1 LKERIMKIP
10 PINPTNE
17 LVEALAEIEH
27 AQWLHWSQAVAVDVS
42 ATTRDKWQRSWVD
55 YGELTDDL
63 KEADRVWARKVLTL
77 LRQRRLIP

>member
-1 LKERIMKIP
+1 MKDP

-27 AQWLHWSQAVAVDVS
+27 EQWLHWSQAVRAEVN
-42 ATTRDKWQRSWVD
+42 TETLGKWQRSWVD
-55 YGELTDDL
+55 YDELTDDL

>member
-1 LKERIMKIP
+1 MKNP

-27 AQWLHWSQAVAVDVS
+27 AQWLHWSQAVAVDVT
-42 ATTRDKWQRSWVD
+42 AATRDKWQRSWVD
-55 YGELTDDL
+55 YAELTDDL

>member
-1 LKERIMKIP
+1 MKNP

-17 LVEALAEIEH
+17 LVEALAALEH
-27 AQWLHWSQAVAVDVS
+27 AQWLHWSQAVAVDVT
-42 ATTRDKWQRSWVD
+42 AATRDKWQRSWVD
-55 YGELTDDL
+55 YDELTDDL